1 MAQVGSVVRL
11 WVLVALWLSAF
22 ASSASS
28 AATLELSA
36 VRLENAGGHL
46 RANIE
51 LSASARF
58 QVFTLD
64 NPLRLV
70 VDVYGAELRRASAPK
85 GRGVVTGVR
94 FGHPDSQRLRVVFDL
109 AEPVRPKS
117 YLLDRAG
124 HHRHRLVVDL
134 LPAHPVAAAFAGVAE
149 AAAPVA
155 AAPPRAVV
163 RPAASGEARDVVIA
177 IDAGHGGKDPG
188 ALGSGGTREK
198 DITLQVARLLAERI
212 DAEPGMRALLIRDS
226 DVFLPLKQRYE
237 KARAGKADL
246 FISIHA
252 DAAVNRNAR
261 GSSVYMLSTRGA
273 TSEAARFLA
282 DRENRSDLLGEVSLD
297 GKDQMLAAV
306 LLDLSQGATLE
317 ASAQAA
323 EYLLASLTR
332 MGKAHKRY
340 VERANFV
347 VLRAPDVPSVLVET
361 GFISNPEEEKK
372 LRDPAHRARLAD
384 ALLLGVRDYF
394 HAAPPPGTWIAANAP
409 KARSHVVA
417 RGETLSEIASRHGV
431 SVTQI
436 RRANALDSDLVRV
449 GTVLKIPTAS

>member
-1 MAQVGSVVRL
+1 MAFSGSVVRRWL
-11 WVLVALWLSAF
+11 AVLLFVPAFSAF
-22 ASSASS
+22 AA
-28 AATLELSA
+28 ELTA
-36 VRLENAGGHL
+36 VRLESADGHV

-51 LSASARF
+51 LSDKARY

-64 NPLRLV
+64 NPQRLV
-70 VDVYGAELRRASAPK
+70 VDVHEGTLRRASAPK

-94 FGHPDSQRLRVVFDL
+94 FGQPDAKRLRVVFDL

-117 YLLDRAG
+117 YFLDRAG
-124 HHRHRLVVDL
+124 RHRHRLVIDL
-134 LPAHPVAAAFAGVAE
+134 LPANAAAAEFAAGMVQPDAS
-149 AAAPVA
+149 AAKSARQP
-155 AAPPRAVV
+155 
-163 RPAASGEARDVVIA
+163 PAASKAAPATEAREVVIA

-188 ALGSGGTREK
+188 ALGKSGTREK
-198 DITLQVARLLAERI
+198 DITLKVARLLAERV
-212 DAEPGMRALLIRDS
+212 DAEPGMRALLIRDG
-226 DVFLPLKQRYE
+226 DTFVPLKERYE

-246 FISIHA
+246 FLSIHA
-252 DAAVNRNAR
+252 DAALNRNAR

-282 DRENRSDLLGEVSLD
+282 DRENRSDLVGEVSLD
-297 GKDQMLAAV
+297 GKDQVLAAV

-323 EYLLASLTR
+323 EHLLSSLTR

-347 VLRAPDVPSVLVET
+347 VLRSPDVPSVLVET
-361 GFISNPEEEKK
+361 AFISNPDEEKK

-409 KARSHVVA
+409 KVRSHVVA

-449 GTVLKIPTAS
+449 GAVLKIPTAS